1 MAKSQAV
8 SSSRSAVVVI
18 DDDDDAD
25 DVRQNGK
32 RRAVDTAKPAEPVR
46 SAGEE
51 AWLADQ
57 SRRRHPSGKPSRV
70 DKSAMHPLRQPT
82 SVRRSRP
89 VTRQRTPD
97 SDEQEN
103 VDVAPAHETVVLSD
117 SASNA
122 TDNNSKRV
130 RKSKA
135 SKAAQPAPK
144 RLRKSKEN
152 DEPKSAPGSRPV
164 SAKPSNSKAAPK
176 APKARPTASGRVA
189 SSDEDSV
196 QVLPVVAEDP
206 EDEIERSDA
215 DENHPASATLA
226 NGRRRLRNGTVE
238 DDERSVTSVQSR
250 DSDLIEID
258 VPAEALAAV
267 SEDSE
272 PTPGRL
278 LKADRRTPLK
288 AAKHSSPSKSTFK
301 ERLAQNSTPQFS
313 KTFKGKAR
321 SSANTS
327 IVSAIVA
334 NTTNPA
340 DSHSKATK

>member
-1 MAKSQAV
+1 MAKSQAA

-18 DDDDDAD
+18 DDDDAN

-32 RRAVDTAKPAEPVR
+32 RRAVDTAKPAEPAR

-51 AWLADQ
+51 AWLAEQ
-57 SRRRHPSGKPSRV
+57 ARRRRPSGKPSSI

-89 VTRQRTPD
+89 VTRQRTPG

-103 VDVAPAHETVVLSD
+103 VDVASARETVVLSD

-135 SKAAQPAPK
+135 STAAQPAPK

-152 DEPKSAPGSRPV
+152 DEPKSTTKSRPV
-164 SAKPSNSKAAPK
+164 SAKTSSSKAASK
-176 APKARPTASGRVA
+176 APKARPSGRSSASRRVA

-206 EDEIERSDA
+206 EDVVERSDA
-215 DENHPASATLA
+215 GEDHPASITFA
-226 NGRRRLRNGTVE
+226 NGRRRLRNGTME

-250 DSDLIEID
+250 DSDLVEIEQ
-258 VPAEALAAV
+258 PAAALGAV

-278 LKADRRTPLK
+278 LKADKRTPLK

-321 SSANTS
+321 SSANSS
-327 IVSAIVA
+327 IVSA
-334 NTTNPA
+334 
-340 DSHSKATK
+340 S